1 MTVVSII
8 MPCHNG
14 ERFLSE
20 AISSVINQTYKD
32 WELLIIDDNSTDCS
46 ITVIKDFIS
55 IKLLHTVTTSG
66 YPATPRNIGI
76 NEAHGRFIAFL
87 VCDDVWMPS
96 KLQNQLNQLIA
107 DDVAVIYSNYYKM
120 YPNNGRLIGI
130 EAPSRGSF
138 KTLLKTNF
146 IGNLTGIY
154 DVQIVGKVFQ
164 KDIHH
169 ED

>member
-55 IKLLHTVTTSG
+55 KDNRIKLLHTVTTSG

-76 NEAHGRFIAFL
+76 NEAHGRYIAFL
-87 VCDDVWMPS
+87 DCDDVWMPS

-107 DDVAVIYSNYYKM
+107 DDVAVIYSN
-120 YPNNGRLIGI
+120 
-130 EAPSRGSF
+130 
-138 KTLLKTNF
+138 
-146 IGNLTGIY
+146 
-154 DVQIVGKVFQ
+154 
-164 KDIHH
+164 
-169 ED
+169 